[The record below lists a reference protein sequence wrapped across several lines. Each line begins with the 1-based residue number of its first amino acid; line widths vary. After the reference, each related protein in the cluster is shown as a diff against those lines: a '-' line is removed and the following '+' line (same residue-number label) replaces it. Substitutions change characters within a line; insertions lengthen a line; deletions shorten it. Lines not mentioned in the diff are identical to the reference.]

1 MSIVDER
8 GRVAG
13 RINLIDA
20 VAAVAIVVLV
30 PVAYAA
36 YLLFRTPPAT
46 LRAVWKPSDMR
57 WWASRAPRK
66 KPWSRHRPR
75 TWC

>member
-20 VAAVAIVVLV
+20 IAAFVLV
-30 PVAYAA
+30 VPGASRLRCVIAVSY
-36 YLLFRTPPAT
+36 PPAT
-46 LRAVWKPSDMR
+46 LRAIQPAKILPGTEC
-57 WWASRAPRK
+57 PHH
-66 KPWSRHRPR
+66 HRR
-75 TWC
+75 

>member
-20 VAAVAIVVLV
+20 IVAVAIVVLL
-30 PVAYAA
+30 PVA
-36 YLLFRTPPAT
+36 
-46 LRAVWKPSDMR
+46 
-57 WWASRAPRK
+57 
-66 KPWSRHRPR
+66 
-75 TWC
+75 